1 MQAMTKTKFIVAM
14 LAVWGT
20 AGVANGADLLQT
32 YRAAQTQ
39 DPVFAAAVAAHQ
51 AGLEKLPQ
59 GRSLLLPNISLNANS
74 TYNKDT
80 VQYPNA
86 PAGLP
91 FRAGQ
96 YNFNTHGYGVTLVQ
110 PLFRFQNWEAYNESE
125 LQVVQAEAQFK
136 NAQND
141 LILRV
146 AKAYFNVLIAQD
158 TVELA
163 EAQKAA
169 ITQQLEQAKRNFEVG
184 TATITDTHEAQS
196 RYDLVSAQEIAA
208 RSDLEI
214 KKRTLQQLTNAMP
227 DDLRQLG
234 NKFKLE
240 GPQPASQK
248 KWVEM
253 AEEGNL
259 QLAVAKAGAE
269 LADREV
275 KRNMGG
281 HLPTV
286 DLVANYS
293 KNYANGSSYGFGSD
307 SRNQSIGVQLNMP
320 IFEGG
325 GTQSKVR
332 EAQANR
338 DRARQE
344 LENARRNV
352 ATQTRQAYLG
362 VVNGMAQVKALQAA
376 LKSSKSLL
384 ESSKLGEQVGVR
396 TNLDVLNAQ
405 QQLYSTRRDL
415 YQAEYNYLISEL
427 QLKAATGQLDE
438 KDLAAVN
445 QALY

>member
-1 MQAMTKTKFIVAM
+1 MTTTKFLVAV
-14 LAVWGT
+14 LAAWGT
-20 AGVANGADLLQT
+20 AFSAGAADLLQT
-32 YRAAQTQ
+32 YHAAQSQ

-59 GRSLLLPNISLNANS
+59 GRSLLLPNISLNASS
-74 TYNKDT
+74 TYNQDR
-80 VQYPNA
+80 VEYPNA
-86 PAGLP
+86 PVGLP
-91 FRAGQ
+91 FQQGQ

-110 PLFRFQNWEAYNESE
+110 PLFRFQNWEAYNEAD

-136 NAQND
+136 SAQND

-163 EAQKAA
+163 EKQKAA
-169 ITQQLEQAKRNFEVG
+169 ITEQLEQAKRNFEVG

-196 RYDLVSAQEIAA
+196 RYDLVSAQEIAS

-214 KKRTLQQLTNAMP
+214 KKRELQQLTNTMP
-227 DDLRQLG
+227 DELRQLG
-234 NKFKLE
+234 DKFQLE
-240 GPQPASQK
+240 PPQPAVQK
-248 KWVEM
+248 KWVDM
-253 AEEGNL
+253 AEQGNL
-259 QLAVAKAGAE
+259 QLAVARAGAE
-269 LADREV
+269 LANREV
-275 KRNMGG
+275 KRSFGG

-293 KNYANGSSYGFGSD
+293 KNYANGGSFGFGSD
-307 SRNQSIGVQLNMP
+307 SRNKSVGVQVNVPL
-320 IFEGG
+320 FEGG
-325 GTQSKVR
+325 ATQSKFR

-352 ATQTRQAYLG
+352 DTQTRQAYLG
-362 VVNGMAQVKALQAA
+362 VVNGIAQVKALQAA
-376 LKSSKSLL
+376 LKSSQSLL

-427 QLKAATGQLDE
+427 QLKAATGQLSE
-438 KDLAAVN
+438 KDLALVN